1 MLVGVVDYEAGN
13 LKSVQ
18 TALGFLKTNFIVSK
32 NPDVLKDCDRL
43 IFPGVGQA
51 NTAMQVLNRSGLGK
65 TIINFFQSGK
75 PILGICLGAQ
85 IIMEKSE
92 EQDSTCLGII
102 AGRVVRFPKKRGYK
116 VPHMGWNQVKHQ
128 SHSIFKGIASGSSF
142 YFVHSYYPQPSHKD
156 IIIARTDYMHDFPSA
171 LCFKNLIACQFHPE
185 KSGKVGLKLLKNFL
199 SWNCA

>member
-1 MLVGVVDYEAGN
+1 VLIGVVDYEAGN

-18 TALGFLKTNFIVSK
+18 AALDYLKTNFVVSK
-32 NPDVLKDCDRL
+32 NPNVLMECDRL

-51 NTAMQVLNRSGLGK
+51 YTAMQILNRSGLGK
-65 TIINFFQSGK
+65 AIIDFFQSGK

-92 EQDSTCLGII
+92 EENSSCLGILPGW
-102 AGRVVRFPKKRGYK
+102 AVRFPKKEGYK

-128 SHSIFKGIASGSSF
+128 SHRIFKGIASGSSF
-142 YFVHSYYPQPSHKD
+142 YFVHSYYPQPKQKD
-156 IIIARTDYMHDFPSA
+156 IIIARTDYIHDFPSA
-171 LCFKNLIACQFHPE
+171 LCFKNMLAFQFHPE
-185 KSGKVGLKLLKNFL
+185 KSGKTGLRLLDNFL

>member
-18 TALGFLKTNFIVSK
+18 TALAYLKADFIVSE
-32 NPDVLKDCDRL
+32 NPDMLKDCDRL

-65 TIINFFQSGK
+65 AIIDFFQSGK

-92 EQDSTCLGII
+92 ERNSTCLGII
-102 AGRVVRFPKKRGYK
+102 PGRAVRFPRNEDYK
-116 VPHMGWNQVKHQ
+116 VPHMGWNQITHQ
-128 SHSIFKGIASGSSF
+128 SHKIFSGIPNRSSF
-142 YFVHSYYPQPSHKD
+142 YFVHSYYPQPTQKN
-156 IIIARTDYMHDFPSA
+156 IIIAQTDYIHYFPSA
-171 LCFKNLIACQFHPE
+171 LCFKNLIAFQFHPE

-199 SWNCA
+199 TWNCT